1 MNPEF
6 SQHTQFHWVSNEL
19 LGRQFEPPRVCF
31 STLLEKGIYILIPQ
45 PLHRSMHIGDP
56 YYKLIK
62 KPQE

>member
-31 STLLEKGIYILIPQ
+31 STLLEKGIYINTPTSTSINAY
-45 PLHRSMHIGDP
+45 R
-56 YYKLIK
+56 
-62 KPQE
+62 